1 MKLNTKK
8 YYFLPFLDNIW
19 AVLIS
24 LLLIMLFG
32 SWLTYKPF
40 GFAMGI
46 ALTLI
51 MCGFI
56 YSRMWKLSRKNTQY
70 NLGLTQSDGLKFVL
84 PLVIFHLLLILYF
97 MLAEAGIVTLKEEII
112 KIYYT
117 FPDNLPREAVYISSF
132 DYLMVFARFWFAYFI
147 SFSQNTHSVLLLL
160 APVLV
165 LASGSLGFKLGT
177 ENKEMLNGYMKAS
190 KKIKDKFNE

>member
-24 LLLIMLFG
+24 LLFAMFFG

-70 NLGLTQSDGLKFVL
+70 SLGLTQSAGLKFVL
-84 PLVIFHLLLILYF
+84 PLTIFHVLLILYF
-97 MLAEAGIVTLKEEII
+97 MLADAGIVALKEEII

-132 DYLMVFARFWFAYFI
+132 DYLTVFVKVWFAYFN
-147 SFSQNTHSVLLLL
+147 SFSQNTNGLYLLF

-165 LASGSLGFKLGT
+165 LASGTLGFKLGAQ
-177 ENKEMLNGYMKAS
+177 NKEMLNKYMEVT
-190 KKIKDKFNE
+190 KKVKDKFNE

>member
-24 LLLIMLFG
+24 LLFTMFFG

-56 YSRMWKLSRKNTQY
+56 YSRLWKLSRKNTQY
-70 NLGLTQSDGLKFVL
+70 NLGLTQSAGLKFVL
-84 PLVIFHLLLILYF
+84 PLAIFHVLLILYF
-97 MLAEAGIVTLKEEII
+97 MLADAGIVTLKEEII
-112 KIYYT
+112 KMYYT
-117 FPDNLPREAVYISSF
+117 FPDNLPREPVYISSF
-132 DYLMVFARFWFAYFI
+132 DYLTVFVKFWFAYFI
-147 SFSQNTHSVLLLL
+147 PFSQNTHGFLLLF

-165 LASGSLGFKLGT
+165 LASGMLGFKLGT
-177 ENKEMLNGYMKAS
+177 ENKEVLNEYIKVTKKA
-190 KKIKDKFNE
+190 KDKFNE

>member
-24 LLLIMLFG
+24 LLFTMFFG
-32 SWLTYKPF
+32 SWLMYKPF

-70 NLGLTQSDGLKFVL
+70 NLGLTQSAGLKFVL
-84 PLVIFHLLLILYF
+84 PLAIFHLLLIVYF
-97 MLAEAGIVTLKEEII
+97 MLAQAGIVALKEEII

-117 FPDNLPREAVYISSF
+117 FPDNLPREAVYVSSF
-132 DYLMVFARFWFAYFI
+132 DYLLVFVKFWFAYFI
-147 SFSQNTHSVLLLL
+147 SFSRNTHGLLLLL
-160 APVLV
+160 APILV
-165 LASGSLGFKLGT
+165 LASGLLGFKLGA
-177 ENKEMLNGYMKAS
+177 ENKEMLNGYTTVT